1 LSPPALPLFSSPA
14 IDHSSENLTNW
25 SAVAAAI
32 FAATSSS
39 RPLTDVSYCVHALA
53 KRLSKTRN
61 WVVRTPLPAIASSP
75 IDLMHKEN
83 GKMLYEKKLGRLL

>member
-14 IDHSSENLTNW
+14 IDLSSENLTNW

-39 RPLTDVSYCVHALA
+39 RPLTDVSNCVHALV

-61 WVVRTPLPAIASSP
+61 WVVRTPLLLP
-75 IDLMHKEN
+75 KEN